1 MISFATSADKS
12 NGLYPRSSTSSVDQ
26 GVWSSSAPLE
36 SPYLVDRSGAN
47 YLPKCDAGT
56 SSVPP
61 HRPRPRASPGAPT
74 ALHPPRSRAGVR
86 NSRRRE
92 ESGNRRDREVVR
104 GNPPDRQFTPSSP
117 TAASLPVPRSARKP

>member
-12 NGLYPRSSTSSVDQ
+12 NGLYPRSSTSSADQ

-36 SPYLVDRSGAN
+36 SPYLVDRRGAN
-47 YLPKCDAGT
+47 YLLKCDAGT
-56 SSVPP
+56 PSVLP
-61 HRPRPRASPGAPT
+61 HRPRPRAPPGAPT

-104 GNPPDRQFTPSSP
+104 AIRRTASSLLRRLRQ
-117 TAASLPVPRSARKP
+117 LPYP